1 MNLLTKTVTNS
12 KFWNLK
18 LKIISTIFFAMTF
31 LAMQNAKWRWKI
43 SIIWQAK
50 GPAKR
55 WEVSGQILD
64 YCLNRPVLSVCHKNV
79 FSLFILYLFFL
90 VWSFFR
96 VKDRQSNLFEREII
110 ILYQS
115 HSPDYTILWISYSLT
130 HTSKNQNNKK

>member
-12 KFWNLK
+12 KVWNLK

-55 WEVSGQILD
+55 WEASGQILN
-64 YCLNRPVLSVCHKNV
+64 YCLNRPVLSVRHKNMWCFLITYSLLV
-79 FSLFILYLFFL
+79 FSWFDP
-90 VWSFFR
+90 FFR
-96 VKDRQSNLFEREII
+96 VNDRQSNLFEREII

-130 HTSKNQNNKK
+130 HTS